1 MSAVATLQSP
11 AQSQLDSSSAIRHPR
26 IPSLDGWRGVAIAL
40 VLFDHTQAALL
51 RRYWKP
57 WMQTGQHGVTIFF
70 VLSGFLITSK
80 LLEAPIDLK
89 RFYVRRF
96 FRLMPVAWAY
106 LAALLIYGTLSN
118 IHVLSGRELL
128 SCLFFYRNFLGEDRS
143 IFAGHFWSLSMEEQ
157 FYLFWPC
164 LLALAGLRRARWVAG
179 VCAIAC
185 AAYRFTHWAHY
196 DRQWLSFQTQ
206 VRADAILIG
215 CLLATLLSD
224 SKYRAIAA
232 RWSRFWT
239 APALAVLIF
248 SIAYFHWLPPLYECI
263 AIALLI
269 ASSVLRPHSMLAR
282 PLSASGI
289 VWLGT
294 ISYSVYV
301 WQQYF
306 LTYRGIAQTLPLLC
320 LMPAFALASYYLI
333 ERPATRY
340 GHRISRRMRD

>member
-1 MSAVATLQSP
+1 MSAAATLQSP
-11 AQSQLDSSSAIRHPR
+11 TQSQLDSSRATCRPR
-26 IPSLDGWRGVAIAL
+26 IPSLDGWRGAAIAL
-40 VLFDHTQAALL
+40 VLFDHTQAAVFG
-51 RRYWKP
+51 RYWKP

-80 LLEAPIDLK
+80 LLEGPIDLK

-106 LAALLIYGTLSN
+106 LAALLIYGAVSSVHALSW
-118 IHVLSGRELL
+118 RELL
-128 SCLFFYRNFLGEDRS
+128 SCLFFYRNYLGQES
-143 IFAGHFWSLSMEEQ
+143 NIFAGHFWSLSMEEQ

-164 LLALAGLRRARWVAG
+164 LLALAGLRRAQWIAC
-179 VCAIAC
+179 VCTIAC

-196 DRQWLSFQTQ
+196 DRVWLSFQTQ
-206 VRADAILIG
+206 VRADAILSG
-215 CLLATLLSD
+215 CLLAMLCSD
-224 SKYRAIAA
+224 SRYRAIAA
-232 RWSRFWT
+232 RWSAFWT
-239 APALAVLIF
+239 APSLAVLIF
-248 SIAYFHWLPPLYECI
+248 SIAHFHWLPPLYECI

-269 ASSVLRPHSMLAR
+269 AGSVLRPHSIFAR
-282 PLSASGI
+282 PLSASAI

-306 LTYRGIAQTLPLLC
+306 FIHRNFALTMPLMC

-340 GHRISRRMRD
+340 GQRISRRLRD